1 VREFARWFMARPID
15 FSHAPHDGISVYTT
29 EGGVV
34 SSLILYRDAP
44 FQAELFFGVGP
55 GYFPD
60 HSHPHVDSIE
70 VVISGGAD
78 FTLRGQHVI
87 DPARLL
93 LVSDTGALQVAGARV
108 RIRPGVLH
116 GANVGPKGAAFL
128 SLQHWLEGVAPT
140 SVGLDWEGPSH
151 IEVR

>member
-1 VREFARWFMARPID
+1 
-15 FSHAPHDGISVYTT
+15 
-29 EGGVV
+29 
-34 SSLILYRDAP
+34 
-44 FQAELFFGVGP
+44 
-55 GYFPD
+55 
-60 HSHPHVDSIE
+60 
-70 VVISGGAD
+70 VISGGAD

-87 DPARLL
+87 DTARLL